1 MDVSLDKTGFN
12 MGKLISIPSDSPD
25 NNSDLNVLTDEP
37 ENCCVTTKLSWSG
50 D

>member
-1 MDVSLDKTGFN
+1 
-12 MGKLISIPSDSPD
+12 MGKLISIPSDSSD
-25 NNSDLNVLTDEP
+25 NNSDSDSDLNVLTDEQ

>member
-1 MDVSLDKTGFN
+1 

-25 NNSDLNVLTDEP
+25 NNSDSDSDLNVLTDEP
-37 ENCCVTTKLSWSG
+37 ENCCVRPSCHGLEI

>member
-1 MDVSLDKTGFN
+1 MS
-12 MGKLISIPSDSPD
+12 KLISIPSDSQD
-25 NNSDLNVLTDEP
+25 NNSDSDSDLNVLTDEP